1 MMNLWRFLLPI
12 LLLTAAAAS
21 HAEGPLRAVQ
31 VTVDGDPMA
40 ISVIS
45 LDNPGDRIVISF
57 DELSEDRRYMRY
69 ELIHCDARWKPEG
82 LVDSEFLDGFNV
94 ADVDD
99 YSYSQATLVHYV
111 HYRITI
117 PNEQMRI
124 TAAGNYI
131 VRVYPEDD
139 PDETLLETRFSVCD
153 FSMRVGAA
161 VTSRTDIDTNE
172 SHQQVDVTVDM
183 RDINVRDP
191 FTDLTVVVTQNGRPD
206 NEVILT
212 QPLRVAG
219 DKVYFEH
226 QRPLIFQ
233 AGNEYR
239 RFETVS
245 TTYPGM
251 NVDEIVYAAPIY
263 NMVLATD
270 YPRAGT
276 SYLYDQTQNGRFF
289 IREYNAVD
297 PDTEADYTL
306 NHFRLEMPEL
316 QGYDIFIDG
325 DLTGRRMDPSS
336 RMVYNRATGA
346 YEASLLLK
354 QGSYNYQYLAVPG
367 GSTRGSTAPV
377 EGNFYPTVNEYT
389 VKVYYR
395 PPGTRYD
402 RLVGVTTVKS
412 GK

>member
-1 MMNLWRFLLPI
+1 MMNWWRFLLPV
-12 LLLTAAAAS
+12 LLLTATPAS
-21 HAEGPLRAVQ
+21 HADGPLCAVQ

-40 ISVIS
+40 IPVIS
-45 LDNPGDRIVISF
+45 LDNPSDRIVISF
-57 DELSEDRRYMRY
+57 DELSDDRRYMRY

-99 YSYSQATLVHYV
+99 YAYSQATLVHYV

-124 TAAGNYI
+124 TAPGNYI

-139 PDETLLETRFSVCD
+139 PDETLLETRFSACD
-153 FSMRVGAA
+153 FSMRVGAT
-161 VTSRTDIDTNE
+161 VSSRTDIDTNE

-183 RDINVRDP
+183 RNVSVRDP

-239 RFETVS
+239 RLETVS

-251 NVDEIVYAAPIY
+251 NVEEIVYAAPIY

-270 YPRAGT
+270 YPRAAT

-325 DLTGRRMDPSS
+325 DLTGRRIDPSS

-354 QGSYNYQYLAVPG
+354 QGSYNYQYLAVPS

-377 EGNFYPTVNEYT
+377 EGDFYPTVNEYT

>member
-40 ISVIS
+40 IPVIS
-45 LDNPGDRIVISF
+45 LDNPSDRIVISF

>member
-1 MMNLWRFLLPI
+1 MNLWRFLLSI
-12 LLLTAAAAS
+12 LLLTATAAS

-31 VTVDGDPMA
+31 ITVDGDPMA
-40 ISVIS
+40 IPVIS

-57 DELSEDRRYMRY
+57 DELSDDRRYMRY

-111 HYRITI
+111 HYRITV
-117 PNEQMRI
+117 PNDQMRI

-251 NVDEIVYAAPIY
+251 NIDEIVYAAPIY

-270 YPRAGT
+270 HPRAGT

-354 QGSYNYQYLAVPG
+354 QGSYNYQYLAVPA
-367 GSTRGSTAPV
+367 GSTRGFTAPV
-377 EGNFYPTVNEYT
+377 EGDFYPTVNEYT

-402 RLVGVTTVKS
+402 RLVGVTTAKS

>member
-12 LLLTAAAAS
+12 LLLTATAAS

-40 ISVIS
+40 IPVIS
-45 LDNPGDRIVISF
+45 LDNPSDRIVISF

-336 RMVYNRATGA
+336 RMVYN
-346 YEASLLLK
+346 
-354 QGSYNYQYLAVPG
+354 
-367 GSTRGSTAPV
+367 
-377 EGNFYPTVNEYT
+377 
-389 VKVYYR
+389 
-395 PPGTRYD
+395 
-402 RLVGVTTVKS
+402 
-412 GK
+412 

>member
-1 MMNLWRFLLPI
+1 MMNWWRFLLPV
-12 LLLTAAAAS
+12 LLLTATPAS

-31 VTVDGDPMA
+31 VTVGGDPMA
-40 ISVIS
+40 IPVIS
-45 LDNPGDRIVISF
+45 LDNPSDRIVISF
-57 DELSEDRRYMRY
+57 DELSDDRRYMRY

-99 YSYSQATLVHYV
+99 YAYSQATLVHYV

-124 TAAGNYI
+124 TAPGNYI

-139 PDETLLETRFSVCD
+139 PDETLLEARFSVCD
-153 FSMRVGAA
+153 FSMRVGAT
-161 VTSRTDIDTNE
+161 VSSRTDIDTNE

-183 RDINVRDP
+183 RNVSVRDP

-251 NVDEIVYAAPIY
+251 NVEEIVYAAPIY

-270 YPRAGT
+270 YPRAAT
-276 SYLYDQTQNGRFF
+276 PYLYDQTQNGRFF

-325 DLTGRRMDPSS
+325 DLTGRRIDPSS

-354 QGSYNYQYLAVPG
+354 QGSYNYQYLAVPS

-377 EGNFYPTVNEYT
+377 EGDFYPTVNEYT

>member
-40 ISVIS
+40 IPVIS
-45 LDNPGDRIVISF
+45 LDNPSDRIVISF

-270 YPRAGT
+270 YPRVGT

-354 QGSYNYQYLAVPG
+354 QGSYNYQYLAVPA

-377 EGNFYPTVNEYT
+377 EGDFYPTVNEYT